1 MNGISLLRLELSPSR
16 GLATAILG
24 VHSAA
29 AGCFLTTMTGS
40 AGWLLA
46 LSVIALGA
54 ASAWD
59 RALLRGSRSPRA
71 IEVTGPGTAHLVL
84 ANGELAAVRPMQGS
98 AVTRY
103 WVALRISSPVRRSVL
118 VTADMLG
125 KERFRLL
132 RLWALW
138 GRVPGVASGQLPA

>member
-1 MNGISLLRLELSPSR
+1 M
-16 GLATAILG
+16 
-24 VHSAA
+24 
-29 AGCFLTTMTGS
+29 
-40 AGWLLA
+40 
-46 LSVIALGA
+46 GA

-71 IEVTGPGTAHLVL
+71 IEVTGPDTAHLVL
-84 ANGELAAVRPMQGS
+84 ANGELAAVRPRQGS

-118 VTADMLG
+118 VTVDMLG